1 MEMRFDP
8 MTGEPINPQPQEN
21 AAQETGAN
29 TQEHTAD
36 AAQDVNAG
44 TQDVSAGTQ
53 DVNAGTQDVS
63 AGTQDVNAGTQQMNQ
78 QMEGSGAQQ
87 GNSQG
92 ETYSA
97 YNGQPPYM
105 PQTPADAPKNK
116 NWIKGIAIAGGAAV
130 VVIVTAV
137 AVKNAMIGKGGKVLL
152 ATANTFKDTPT
163 IIKESNLDSAAKLL
177 AKGKYTVNASFD
189 VSGDGFEGKLVS
201 TSKEKQLS
209 GKLDIEGISADGV
222 VGISDTELKAYVPLI
237 SDDTFVY
244 NFKDDNQE
252 GYLVDLIEDSG
263 IDIEDVNN
271 ALRQVTSIEEKATDK
286 SAKQLGKDLLKEFN
300 SWDWKKAEKKSCK
313 VDGKTRKL
321 KGYKVEITGDEA
333 ESMVGIL
340 EDYYKDQ
347 LDDMDY
353 LKDFNLNVDDIDGM
367 FDDIYDLCGYMND
380 VDVEFYIYKN
390 KLAAVYVDDGSN
402 TGEILFEGGDY
413 RLQNVECNFE
423 NDYDDI
429 SFEIEAG
436 KFYTLLGPSG
446 SGKTTILRLI
456 AGFDHPSS
464 GKIYFDGKQINDIP
478 ANQRQVN
485 TVFQDYALFP
495 HMNVAEN
502 VAFGLQIKGVKK
514 AEIKQRVKEALHLVQ
529 LDGYDDREITAMSG
543 GQRQRV
549 AIARAIVNKP
559 KVLLLDEA
567 LSALDHKLRVQM
579 QTELRQLQRR
589 LGITFIFVTHDQEEA
604 LAMSDQIMIIN
615 DGKIQQSGTPV
626 DIYDEPLNH
635 FVADFIGESNIV
647 PGIMKKDY
655 VVSING
661 QDFDCVDAGMKPNEK
676 VEVVIRPEDLDI
688 TTVEKGKLVGTV
700 ETQLFRGVDYQITVI
715 DQRNHKWKI
724 NSIHKTKVG
733 AKVGITFDP
742 EDIHV
747 MRYNESEEDFDAR
760 LDSYEE
766 GD

>member
-1 MEMRFDP
+1 MM
-8 MTGEPINPQPQEN
+8 I
-21 AAQETGAN
+21 
-29 TQEHTAD
+29 
-36 AAQDVNAG
+36 
-44 TQDVSAGTQ
+44 
-53 DVNAGTQDVS
+53 
-63 AGTQDVNAGTQQMNQ
+63 
-78 QMEGSGAQQ
+78 
-87 GNSQG
+87 G
-92 ETYSA
+92 ETL
-97 YNGQPPYM
+97 M
-105 PQTPADAPKNK
+105 
-116 NWIKGIAIAGGAAV
+116 
-130 VVIVTAV
+130 
-137 AVKNAMIGKGGKVLL
+137 VKNIME
-152 ATANTFKDTPT
+152 FQH
-163 IIKESNLDSAAKLL
+163 
-177 AKGKYTVNASFD
+177 
-189 VSGDGFEGKLVS
+189 VS
-201 TSKEKQLS
+201 KQ
-209 GKLDIEGISADGV
+209 
-222 VGISDTELKAYVPLI
+222 Y
-237 SDDTFVY
+237 
-244 NFKDDNQE
+244 DDN
-252 GYLVDLIEDSG
+252 V
-263 IDIEDVNN
+263 V
-271 ALRQVTSIEEKATDK
+271 LR
-286 SAKQLGKDLLKEFN
+286 
-300 SWDWKKAEKKSCK
+300 
-313 VDGKTRKL
+313 
-321 KGYKVEITGDEA
+321 
-333 ESMVGIL
+333 
-340 EDYYKDQ
+340 
-347 LDDMDY
+347 
-353 LKDFNLNVDDIDGM
+353 
-367 FDDIYDLCGYMND
+367 
-380 VDVEFYIYKN
+380 
-390 KLAAVYVDDGSN
+390 
-402 TGEILFEGGDY
+402 
-413 RLQNVECNFE
+413 
-423 NDYDDI
+423 DI

-502 VAFGLQIKGVKK
+502 VAFGLQIKGIKK